1 MQEVKSFLMEWFVMY
16 LENRGM
22 FKKDLIK
29 VEKFDQNSE
38 FLAHYRDRIMHFLI
52 KMDLESDVLGRLGA
66 DENFGLVTLNNP
78 VNIRFVVNNWN
89 KLSGFGRLSIYFIN
103 PFSNSEK
110 VWVIKPNVH
119 DKICDK
125 NCLELGLKAISEMV
139 DTTNASI
146 MEKKVILKIQESGLQ
161 SR

>member
-52 KMDLESDVLGRLGA
+52 KMDLESDVLGRLCA
-66 DENFGLVTLNNP
+66 
-78 VNIRFVVNNWN
+78 
-89 KLSGFGRLSIYFIN
+89 Y
-103 PFSNSEK
+103 
-110 VWVIKPNVH
+110 
-119 DKICDK
+119 
-125 NCLELGLKAISEMV
+125 
-139 DTTNASI
+139 
-146 MEKKVILKIQESGLQ
+146 
-161 SR
+161 